1 MNAYT
6 TSGQAR
12 IRHRDVAAILH
23 TDSFLNGPALA
34 ALERQREWQA
44 EAELSRLLRQHGV
57 APPAGAWRVAML
69 RQAVGAALICAG
81 QRLAG
86 SPRSGV
92 SPDLALAAAT
102 K

>member
-12 IRHRDVAAILH
+12 IRHRDIENILH
-23 TDSFLNGPALA
+23 TDAFLTGVALA
-34 ALERQREWQA
+34 ALERQREGQA
-44 EAELSRLLRQHGV
+44 EAELSRLLKQHGLT
-57 APPAGAWRVAML
+57 PPAGAWRVAPL
-69 RQAVGAALICAG
+69 RQAIGAALIRAG

-86 SPRSGV
+86 SPRGGV
-92 SPDLALAAAT
+92 SPDLALAAT